1 MVILLAAAL
10 LVGSA
15 AAFPAFC
22 TRIESGSSVDISS
35 GSLSTTASGL
45 LVTSEG
51 IDPVELSY
59 RISLIGIGD
68 APAQGS
74 ANAYIEG
81 LIVEGRDNGTG
92 IMERLD
98 LSDYTAVNG
107 QITQFEKILQYK
119 SGFVS

>member
-1 MVILLAAAL
+1 MVILVAAAI
-10 LVGSA
+10 LVSSA

-22 TRIESGSSVDISS
+22 TRIESGSSIDICS

-45 LVTSEG
+45 MVTEG

-68 APAQGS
+68 TPAQGS
-74 ANAYIEG
+74 ANAYIEA
-81 LIVEGRDNGTG
+81 LIVEGRDNGTS
-92 IMERLD
+92 MLERVD
-98 LSDYTAVNG
+98 FSDYTAVNG
-107 QITQFEKILQYK
+107 QITQFEKILQYR